1 MPQNDPSTDESNRE
15 PDDHEANGPS
25 SHRAPRPGMA
35 KRWAVGAAGVAVLA
49 VGLLISPAIG
59 TDGKS
64 APVPS
69 PTPTPTA
76 SPSSTPKATP
86 AATTTARSTTGSAPT
101 ASRAADDVVVAK
113 RMDDALKVVREKAAS
128 VSAKDTKVDRDDSGT
143 ITIVTKPVET
153 YTGSEEDLVSS
164 LLDAIQLDIDVDVV
178 PAAPGVSAT
187 LDLQPI
193 AISLGLG

>member
-1 MPQNDPSTDESNRE
+1 MPQNDPSTDESNQE
-15 PDDHEANGPS
+15 PDGDEANGPS

-64 APVPS
+64 APAPA
-69 PTPTPTA
+69 PTPTA
-76 SPSSTPKATP
+76 SPASTPKATA
-86 AATTTARSTTGSAPT
+86 AATTTPRSTTGSVPT
-101 ASRAADDVVVAK
+101 AARAADDVVVAK
-113 RMDDALKVVREKAAS
+113 RMDDALKVVREKGES
-128 VSAKDTKVDRDDSGT
+128 VSAKDTKVDRDDSTGT
-143 ITIVTKPVET
+143 ITIVTKPAET
-153 YTGSEEDLVSS
+153 YTGSRQDLVSS
-164 LLDAIQLDIDVDVV
+164 LLDAIELDIDVDVV